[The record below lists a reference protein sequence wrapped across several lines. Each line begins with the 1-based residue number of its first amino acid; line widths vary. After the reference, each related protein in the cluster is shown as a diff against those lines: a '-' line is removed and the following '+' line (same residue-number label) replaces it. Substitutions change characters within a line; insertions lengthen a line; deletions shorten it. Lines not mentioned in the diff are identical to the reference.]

1 MGGKFKNIMIK
12 LQNLT
17 KKFGKLIAVEN
28 LNLEIPDGEIFGLLG
43 PNGAGKTTT
52 LKMVAGILQPTAGQV
67 IINNLDIQ
75 KEPEKV
81 KAELGYIP
89 DDPFIYEK
97 LAGWEFLE
105 FAADLYK
112 IPRQEQEQKI
122 KKIIS
127 VFDFQDL
134 IGRRAEEYSRGNRQ
148 KLCILACLIHEPK
161 IILVDEPVVGL
172 DPLSIKIVKET
183 FKKLAKEKGVTIFM
197 STHTLNIA
205 EELCHR
211 VGILKTGKLIDLGTI
226 SELKQKAHLQQASL
240 EELYLQLTE

>member
-1 MGGKFKNIMIK
+1 MIK

-52 LKMVAGILQPTAGQV
+52 LKLVAGILLPTAGQI
-67 IINNLDIQ
+67 IINSLDIQ

-81 KAELGYIP
+81 KADLGYIP

-97 LAGWEFLE
+97 LTGWEFLE

-112 IPRQEQEQKI
+112 IPRQEQKQRIE
-122 KKIIS
+122 KIIS
-127 VFDFQDL
+127 VFDFQDS
-134 IGRRAEEYSRGNRQ
+134 ISRRAEEYSRGNRQ

-183 FKKLAKEKGVTIFM
+183 FKKLAKEKSVTIFM

-205 EELCHR
+205 EELCDR
-211 VGILKTGKLIDLGTI
+211 VGILKTGKLIELGTI